1 MARLTLLLLLAA
13 LVVPSAASALSAP
26 DREQPTVIPINARG
40 TDVAADFRARGGEAA
55 ARDARARAADRYYS
69 PYGEP
74 TPIVASAPA
83 SQPVASGHDGP
94 SWFGALG
101 IGVGVMLL
109 AGGLGIYV
117 GRSLRP
123 HQMGA

>member
-1 MARLTLLLLLAA
+1 MTRLTLLLLLAA
-13 LVVPSAASALSAP
+13 LVVPSAASALPAP
-26 DREQPTVIPINARG
+26 DREHPTVIPINARG

-55 ARDARARAADRYYS
+55 ADGKARAVEEYYS
-69 PYGEP
+69 SYGEP

-101 IGVGVMLL
+101 IGLGLMLL
-109 AGGLGIYV
+109 AGGLGVYA